1 MAYLMYSYIMQRTQI
16 SLTAEERRLLDA
28 EAART
33 GRSISA
39 LIREAVTTTYGSR
52 RDANADVRAID
63 AAFGTWNERDIDG
76 ETYVER
82 LRSGGR
88 LGEAA
93 AR

>member
-1 MAYLMYSYIMQRTQI
+1 MLRTQI
-16 SLTAEERRLLDA
+16 SLTEADRRLLDA

-39 LIREAVTTTYGSR
+39 LIRDAVARTYGSAGTV
-52 RDANADVRAID
+52 DADLRAID
-63 AAFGTWNERDIDG
+63 EAAGVWRDRDADG

-88 LGEAA
+88 LAEADA
-93 AR
+93 G

>member
-1 MAYLMYSYIMQRTQI
+1 MYDYIMRRTQI
-16 SLTAEERRLLDA
+16 SLTIEERMLLDA

-39 LIREAVTTTYGSR
+39 LIRDAVSKVYSSR
-52 RDANADVRAID
+52 RDVDADLRTIKAADGAWD
-63 AAFGTWNERDIDG
+63 ARDFDG
-76 ETYVER
+76 AQYVER

-88 LGEAA
+88 LDDVS